1 MHIAYL
7 TKVKSKIISIDVDHF
22 TGIKK
27 QRPLTPLM
35 IAALLS
41 ACAKQKEGLGFG
53 PSDIKGSLVSLI
65 NRGLITRKKV
75 PLHDENVSWEVTPEA
90 VAMLKAIGIETAC

>member
-1 MHIAYL
+1 
-7 TKVKSKIISIDVDHF
+7 VKSKIVSINADHF
-22 TGIKK
+22 TGIKR

-41 ACAKQKEGLGFG
+41 ACAKQKEGLSFG

-65 NRGLITRKKV
+65 NRGLVTRKEV
-75 PLHDENVSWEVTPEA
+75 TLRDGNVSWEVTPEA
-90 VAMLKAIGIETAC
+90 IAMLKAIGIETAC